1 MDTAVSRD
9 GLEVAENGVKT
20 GRLWVWDHEGPVSI
34 ASCGNPT
41 DNAMQIGTVY
51 TPPALRGKGYASAVT
66 ASLSERLLE
75 QGYSFCCLDTDL
87 ANPTSNKIYRQIGY
101 EPVSDS
107 RRYSFE

>member
-75 QGYSFCCLDTDL
+75 QGYSFCCLYTDL